1 MTDSTSKTEAAVSGA
16 QTATGG
22 YPPPPGEGST
32 NGSPLRAEVFNSPKE
47 RVVKY
52 VLGACALL
60 SVLTTLGI
68 AAVLIVESIGFFQAV
83 GLGEFLGSTEWTPQ
97 FADKHFGIWP
107 LVSGTVLITV
117 ISALVSMPLGLAS
130 AIYISAYA
138 PSTLRAWLKPGLEL
152 LAGVP
157 TVVYGYFAL
166 TFVTP
171 ILKSVLPAIAP
182 VAFDVWTFL
191 LGIIPFVSP
200 PAQPWTGDLG
210 VFNALSAGLVVGIMV
225 IPMVASL
232 SEDAIQAVPKSLWNG
247 AYALGATKLEVVTRV
262 VVPSAFSGIVASF
275 ILALSRAIGET
286 MIVTLAA
293 GATPKLT
300 LDPTESIQTMTAFI
314 VQMGKGDV
322 AQYTIEY
329 KALFAV
335 GFVLFLITLGMNII
349 ANRIVARY
357 QERY

>member
-1 MTDSTSKTEAAVSGA
+1 MTDPTSTSEAPVSESAVDPAAASAASKGSR
-16 QTATGG
+16 TG
-22 YPPPPGEGST
+22 ET
-32 NGSPLRAEVFNSPKE
+32 LHANVFDSPKE
-47 RVVKY
+47 RVIRY
-52 VLGACALL
+52 ALGACALV
-60 SVLTTLGI
+60 SILTTLGI
-68 AAVLIVESIGFFQAV
+68 AAVLVVESAAFFQEV
-83 GLGEFLGSTEWTPQ
+83 SIGEFLGSTQWTPQ

-107 LVSGTVLITV
+107 LIAGTVLITV

-130 AIYISAYA
+130 AIYLSAYA
-138 PSTLRAWLKPGLEL
+138 PVWLRKWLKPGIEL

-171 ILKSVLPAIAP
+171 LLQTALPHVAP
-182 VAFDVWTFL
+182 VFYEAYAFVLRL
-191 LGIIPFVSP
+191 LPFVSP
-200 PAQPWTGDLG
+200 PTEPWTGDLG
-210 VFNALSAGLVVGIMV
+210 VFNALSAGIVVGIMV

-232 SEDAIQAVPKSLWNG
+232 SEDAIQAVPRSLWNG
-247 AYALGATKLEVVTRV
+247 AYALGATKLEVVMRV

-314 VQMGKGDV
+314 VQMGKGDI
-322 AQYTIEY
+322 AQSTIEY
-329 KALFAV
+329 KSLFAV
-335 GFVLFLITLGMNII
+335 GLVLFLITLGMNIL

-357 QERY
+357 QDKY

>member
-1 MTDSTSKTEAAVSGA
+1 V
-16 QTATGG
+16 
-22 YPPPPGEGST
+22 
-32 NGSPLRAEVFNSPKE
+32 
-47 RVVKY
+47 
-52 VLGACALL
+52 
-60 SVLTTLGI
+60 
-68 AAVLIVESIGFFQAV
+68 
-83 GLGEFLGSTEWTPQ
+83 
-97 FADKHFGIWP
+97 
-107 LVSGTVLITV
+107 
-117 ISALVSMPLGLAS
+117 
-130 AIYISAYA
+130 YISAYA
-138 PSTLRAWLKPGLEL
+138 PRRLRAWLKPGLEL

-171 ILKSVLPAIAP
+171 LLQ
-182 VAFDVWTFL
+182 TFF
-191 LGIIPFVSP
+191 P
-200 PAQPWTGDLG
+200 DLG

-247 AYALGATKLEVVTRV
+247 AYALGATKLEVVLRV

-300 LDPTESIQTMTAFI
+300 ADPTESIQTMTAFI

-335 GFVLFLITLGMNII
+335 GFVLFLITLAMNIF

-357 QERY
+357 QEKY

>member
-1 MTDSTSKTEAAVSGA
+1 MTDPTPTSEAS
-16 QTATGG
+16 TATAEGISGDGASGG
-22 YPPPPGEGST
+22 WPDT
-32 NGSPLRAEVFNSPKE
+32 NSRMSLKANLQNSPKE
-47 RVVKY
+47 QAIKY
-52 VLGACALL
+52 ALGACALL

-68 AAVLIVESIGFFQAV
+68 AAVLLFESVGFFQEV
-83 GLGEFLGSTEWTPQ
+83 GVTEFLGKTEWTPQ
-97 FADKHFGIWP
+97 FADKNFGIWP
-107 LVSGTVLITV
+107 LVAGTVMITV
-117 ISALVSMPLGLAS
+117 ISAVVSMPLGLAS
-130 AIYISAYA
+130 AVYISAYA
-138 PSTLRAWLKPGLEL
+138 PRRLRAWLKPGLEL

-171 ILKSVLPAIAP
+171 LLQ
-182 VAFDVWTFL
+182 TFF
-191 LGIIPFVSP
+191 P
-200 PAQPWTGDLG
+200 DLG

-247 AYALGATKLEVVTRV
+247 AYALGATKLEVVLRV

-300 LDPTESIQTMTAFI
+300 ADPTESIQTMTAFI

-335 GFVLFLITLGMNII
+335 GFVLFLITLAMNIF

-357 QERY
+357 QEKY